1 MSVSSRIGLLVL
13 LASWLSTGQAALR
26 QIEQAFELTPAQLQ
40 LPSRPDAQLTI
51 RPCADCPIVALR
63 VTAATQW
70 FAGLGEKQPAGQAAV
85 LEIFRTAGSDPQT
98 LVHVYYEPQTLRVK
112 RIVLDLRRGATS
124 R

>member
-1 MSVSSRIGLLVL
+1 MSISSRIGLLVL
-13 LASWLSTGQAALR
+13 LASWLSTGQAAMR
-26 QIEQAFELTPAQLQ
+26 QIEQAFELTPAQVQ

-51 RPCADCPIVALR
+51 RPCADCRIVALR

-70 FAGLGEKQPAGQAAV
+70 YAGLGENQPAGQAAV
-85 LEIFRTAGSDPQT
+85 LEIFRKAGTDPQT

-112 RIVLDLRRGATS
+112 RIVLDLRRGATP

>member
-1 MSVSSRIGLLVL
+1 MSISMRISLIVL
-13 LASWLSTGQAALR
+13 LASWLSGGQAAIR

-51 RPCADCPIVALR
+51 RPCANCRVVALQ

-70 FAGLGEKQPAGQAAV
+70 YAGMDEQQPAGQARV
-85 LEIFRTAGSDPQT
+85 LEVYRTASSDPQT
-98 LVHVYYEPQTLRVK
+98 LVHVYYEARTLRVK
-112 RIVLDLRRGATS
+112 RIVLDLRREAPV